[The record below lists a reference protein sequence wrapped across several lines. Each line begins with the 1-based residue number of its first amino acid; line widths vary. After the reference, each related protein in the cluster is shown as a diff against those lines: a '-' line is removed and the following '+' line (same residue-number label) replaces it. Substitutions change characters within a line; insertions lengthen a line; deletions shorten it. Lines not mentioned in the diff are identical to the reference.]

1 VPVSGHS
8 AKRSLSS
15 AESEA
20 LGKVYFL
27 IKKNLCRVSAIWH
40 SAKTVS
46 LAVNRAPPHSFLSL
60 SQSHHSHPPLAA
72 RRLTAR
78 ATRPLPCR
86 HSHAA
91 PTLPAIARCPDA
103 ASPRAPPDR
112 CRAARRRHSHA
123 ALPLPAILRPPRP
136 SPPSSRRPSPPS
148 LRRHGRRPPR
158 APSSGKSCNN
168 PSFSIVIA
176 NLCSLW

>member
-1 VPVSGHS
+1 VP
-8 AKRSLSS
+8 
-15 AESEA
+15 
-20 LGKVYFL
+20 
-27 IKKNLCRVSAIWH
+27 AIWY

-72 RRLTAR
+72 SPRGRRLAAR
-78 ATRPLPCR
+78 R

-91 PTLPAIARCPDA
+91 PSLPAIARRPDA
-103 ASPRAPPDR
+103 ASPRAPPASPLPR
-112 CRAARRRHSHA
+112 HPTAAAPLGRRLAAPRHSHA

-136 SPPSSRRPSPPS
+136 YPPSSRRHGRRPSLLS